1 MVRRY
6 RRRFWVVGLPAPHE
20 RVERQS
26 SFTQSYWSISV
37 SEVRISAEPRTEFGK
52 GGARRTRRAG
62 KIPAVL
68 YGHGEKPKHV
78 TLPTLEF
85 SALIRRGGMNQ
96 LITIEISDGTRELAL
111 PKALQRDAIKDTI
124 DHVDLLLVRRGEKV
138 TVDVYVEVTG
148 EPEKGGLLVN
158 EHDSVTVEADA
169 TAMPES
175 FELSVEGLA
184 IGDNLT
190 AAALQMPKGVE
201 LLSDPE
207 TVLVTHSQPRGEASD
222 EDEEAEGEEAAE
234 SGE

>member
-68 YGHGEKPKHV
+68 YGHGQKPKHV
-78 TLPTLEF
+78 ALPSLEF
-85 SALIRRGGMNQ
+85 TNLIRRGGMNQ
-96 LITIEISDGTRELAL
+96 LMTVEIVDGTRELAL
-111 PKALQRDAIKDTI
+111 PKALQRDPIKDTI
-124 DHVDLLLVRRGEKV
+124 DHVDLLLVRRGETV
-138 TVDVYVEVTG
+138 TVDVRVNITG
-148 EPEKGGLLVN
+148 EHEKGGLLVT
-158 EHDSVTVEADA
+158 EHDSITLEADA
-169 TAMPES
+169 TAIPEQV
-175 FELSVEGLA
+175 ELSVEGLA
-184 IGDNLT
+184 IGDNRTVADITLPEGT
-190 AAALQMPKGVE
+190 TLVT
-201 LLSDPE
+201 DPE
-207 TVLVTHSQPRGEASD
+207 TTLVTLSVPRAEASA
-222 EDEEAEGEEAAE
+222 DEEADAEGGEAE